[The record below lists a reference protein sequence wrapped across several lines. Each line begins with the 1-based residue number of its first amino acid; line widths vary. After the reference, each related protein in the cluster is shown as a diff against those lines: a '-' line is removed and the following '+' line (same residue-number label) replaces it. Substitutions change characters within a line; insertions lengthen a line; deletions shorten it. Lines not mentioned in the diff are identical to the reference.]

1 MIIKNKNIFH
11 LQGKHVS
18 YIMAVNECGDL
29 LHYYY
34 GKKLRDRSYEWVKQK
49 WSVWNGYGPDKWTLD
64 ICPQEYP
71 AYGYTD
77 LRTPAYSIVNKNGG
91 TVSRLTYKSHRITEN
106 SAQEIDGM
114 PCLFVGDKHAQTLD
128 ITLEDQN
135 AGFEVIVSYTV
146 FDEYDVIARSVKIV
160 NTSDKE
166 ITIDSVYSTVLDM
179 PKDNYELI
187 YFSGGWA
194 KERGM
199 YRSAVKQGVKIDIS
213 NARGGSGHNIN
224 PFVMLASEGA
234 DETSGEVY
242 SMTLVYSGNHST
254 MLECDQF
261 GNVRL
266 MQGINPFGFEW
277 TLKKGEC
284 FYTPQSIM
292 CYSDKGIGG
301 ISREL
306 HDVMRQNLC
315 RSKWTNTE
323 RPILINNWEA
333 TYFDFDEEKLL
344 SIAEEA
350 KNQGVELFVLDD
362 GWFGDRN
369 DEETSMGDW
378 NVNLKKIP
386 SGIDGFAKKINNIG
400 LKFGLWFEP
409 ESVNPDSDIYR
420 KHPDWIVHSP
430 GIEPTQSRFEYLLD
444 LTRDEVCE
452 YAVNAVCNILSSAN
466 IEYVKWDMNR
476 PMTDIPY
483 KGFNHKFTLGFYK
496 VMDFI
501 TSSFPDILFEGCSG
515 GGGRF
520 DAGVLAYM
528 PQIWTS
534 DNSDAVKRMEIQYST
549 SIGYP
554 VSSISA
560 HVTAVPNHQNG
571 RMTSLKTRADVAYC
585 GIFGYELDITK
596 MSKSELEEVKK
607 QIEID
612 KKLRLLMLN
621 GDFYRLENPYKSNY
635 CAWSMVSKDKSEAFV
650 MCAKILSEA
659 NCEEKRV
666 KLQGLDPNMDYIDEY
681 TSNVYGGDELL
692 YNGIKPEFGLY
703 DFSTHIIYLKKYNGE
718 IR

>member
-11 LQGKHVS
+11 LQGKHIS

-34 GKKLRDRSYEWVKQK
+34 GKKLRDKSYEWVKQK
-49 WSVWNGYGPDKWTLD
+49 WSVWNGYGEDKWTLD

-71 AYGYTD
+71 GYGYTD
-77 LRTPAYSIVNKNGG
+77 LRMPAYSVVNRNGN
-91 TVSRLTYKSHRITEN
+91 TVSRLIYKSHKITEN
-106 SAQEIDGM
+106 SVQAIEGM
-114 PCLFVGDKHAQTLD
+114 PGLFLGNKAAQTLE
-128 ITLEDQN
+128 ITLEDEI
-135 AGFEVIVSYTV
+135 AGFQVILSYTV
-146 FDEYDVIARSVKIV
+146 FDEYDIIVRNAKIV
-160 NTSDKE
+160 NISDTE
-166 ITIDSVYSTVLDM
+166 IAIDSAYSAALDM

-187 YFSGGWA
+187 HFSGGWA
-194 KERGM
+194 KEREM
-199 YRSAVKQGVKIDIS
+199 YRTHVRQGVKMDIS

-224 PFVMLASEGA
+224 PFVMLVSENA
-234 DETSGEVY
+234 DENNGDVY

-261 GNVRL
+261 GNVRI

-277 TLKKGEC
+277 KLGKGEI
-284 FYTPQSIM
+284 FQTPQSIM

-301 ISREL
+301 VSREL

-315 RSKWTNTE
+315 RSKWANTE

-333 TYFDFDEEKLL
+333 TYFNFDEEKLL
-344 SIAEEA
+344 NIAEEA
-350 KNQGVELFVLDD
+350 KRQGMELFVLDD
-362 GWFGDRN
+362 GWFGNRD

-378 NVNLKKIP
+378 KVNLKKIP
-386 SGIDGFAKKINNIG
+386 SGIDGLAKKINDIG

-409 ESVNPDSDIYR
+409 EAVNPNSDIYR
-420 KHPDWIVHSP
+420 AHPDWIIRSQ
-430 GIEPTQSRFEYLLD
+430 GIKPTQSRFEYLLD

-452 YAVNAVCNILSSAN
+452 HAINAVCDILSSAN

-476 PMTDIPY
+476 PMTDMPY

-496 VMDFI
+496 VMDTI
-501 TSSFPDILFEGCSG
+501 TSRFPNILFEGCSG

-528 PQIWTS
+528 PQIWAS
-534 DNSDAVKRMEIQYST
+534 DNSDAVKRMQIQYST

-571 RMTSLKTRADVAYC
+571 RVTSLKSRADVAYC
-585 GIFGYELDITK
+585 GIFGYELDITR
-596 MSKSELEEVKK
+596 MSDDELNEVRT
-607 QIEID
+607 QIETY

-621 GDFYRLENPYKSNY
+621 GDFYRLQNPYTSNY
-635 CAWSMVSKDKSEAFV
+635 CAWEMALKDKSEAFV
-650 MCAKILSEA
+650 MCAKVLSEA
-659 NCEEKRV
+659 NCEEKRI
-666 KLQGLDPNMDYIDEY
+666 KLMGLKADSDYIDEY
-681 TSNVYGGDELL
+681 TSKIYGGDELM
-692 YNGIKPEFGLY
+692 YNGVIPEFGQY
-703 DFSTHIIYLKKYNGE
+703 DFAAYTMHLKKY
-718 IR
+718 IK